1 MANKQPPTEVLYIR
15 VQVLF
20 GIDCVDVVLPARPTI
35 KRKQVTAGMNKV
47 KQRTRLSD
55 SQIGTSANSTTCS
68 EQTYT
73 TDMTTAVVSKV
84 ENTVVETWGKIHA
97 VNDAYRHSQG
107 TVT

>member
-1 MANKQPPTEVLYIR
+1 MVNKQPPTEVLCIR
-15 VQVLF
+15 VQALF
-20 GIDCVDVVLPARPTI
+20 AVDYVDVVLPARLTI
-35 KRKQVTAGMNKV
+35 KRKQVTAGTNRV

-68 EQTYT
+68 EQAFT

-84 ENTVVETWGKIHA
+84 GNTMVGTWGKIHA
-97 VNDAYRHSQG
+97 ASDVYRHSQG

>member
-1 MANKQPPTEVLYIR
+1 MRL
-15 VQVLF
+15 
-20 GIDCVDVVLPARPTI
+20 TI
-35 KRKQVTAGMNKV
+35 KRKRVTAGMNRV

-68 EQTYT
+68 EQAYT

-84 ENTVVETWGKIHA
+84 GNIKVGTWGKIHA